1 MDAFNWLVANWSAV
15 LMAVAI
21 IVAVIWALVRGEK
34 QILIQI
40 LISLVTEA
48 ERQFGSG
55 TGVLKKATVI
65 TWAYAQIPDR
75 IKPLITEKRLAA
87 WLEEAL
93 KTAKKIWENNKAVK
107 DIVGK

>member
-1 MDAFNWLVANWSAV
+1 MDALYWLAANWSAL

-21 IVAVIWALVRGEK
+21 IAVVIVALVRGEK

-48 ERQFGSG
+48 ERQFGTG

-75 IKPLITEKRLAA
+75 IKPFITEKRLTL

-93 KTAKKIWENNKAVK
+93 KTAKKIWERNQAVK